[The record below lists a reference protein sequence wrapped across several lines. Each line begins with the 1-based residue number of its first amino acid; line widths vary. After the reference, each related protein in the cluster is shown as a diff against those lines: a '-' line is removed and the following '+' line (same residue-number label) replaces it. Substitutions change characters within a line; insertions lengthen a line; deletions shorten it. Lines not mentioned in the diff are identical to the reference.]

1 MARCPRLHPLARAP
15 LIDRIN
21 EWLDSAWR
29 KGMLSRPP
37 LDPEAL
43 WRKAHGSVRGG
54 SETGGR
60 CEEDAADFRLRLEV
74 LTEAL
79 VTEARLNPLGE
90 AVAHGQLV
98 RVLCQRLRLG
108 RLWERNPRLARTKL
122 APPILVVGQMR
133 AGTTRIHR
141 LLAADPAHSSTR
153 FCDSWN
159 PVPEMPDLRVLRSA
173 CMLLGARRIDP
184 WIDSIHPFGAGRA
197 DEELGWL
204 ASALNH
210 CAYEAQWHVPSFT
223 RFSEARDPAPVY
235 REFSRILA
243 TDAARHGNARRP
255 RVMKVPQFAEDLPAL
270 FAQFPNAR
278 AIVTHRAARDVARSA
293 VSLVAN
299 QMTIQS
305 DAVELGWI
313 EQEWQRKIALREQR
327 VETGLTDFRGPL
339 ARVDFHAFELD
350 WEMAMAS
357 IYRRLELD
365 LSDRA
370 IAAMHREQRRAGA
383 SPHVRHAED
392 MRAFQSA

>member
-1 MARCPRLHPLARAP
+1 MARGARLHPLARAP

-21 EWLDSAWR
+21 GWLDSAWR
-29 KGMLSRPP
+29 KGVLPRPP

-43 WRKAHGSVRGG
+43 WRCAYRGLRSG

-60 CEEDAADFRLRLEV
+60 LEEDAADFRLRLEV
-74 LTEAL
+74 LTQAL

-90 AVAHGQLV
+90 AIAHGQLV
-98 RVLCQRLRLG
+98 RVLRQRLRLG
-108 RLWERNPRLARTKL
+108 RLWERNPHLARTPL
-122 APPILVVGQMR
+122 TPPILVIGQMR

-141 LLAADPAHSSTR
+141 LLAADPAHSATR

-159 PVPEMPDLRVLRSA
+159 PVPEMPDLRAMRSA

-223 RFSEARDPAPVY
+223 RFSEQRDPAPVY
-235 REFSRILA
+235 REFARILA

-255 RVMKVPQFAEDLPAL
+255 RVMKVPQFAEDLPSL
-270 FAQFPNAR
+270 LAQFPNAR
-278 AIVTHRAARDVARSA
+278 AVVTHRAARDVARSA

-305 DAVELGWI
+305 DAVEMGWI
-313 EQEWQRKIALREQR
+313 EQEWQRKIALREER
-327 VETGLTDFRGPL
+327 AEAGLANFRGPL

-357 IYRRLELD
+357 IYRRLDLD

-370 IAAMHREQRRAGA
+370 ISAMHREQRRAGT
-383 SPHVRHAED
+383 SPHKRHAED